1 NTTVEPCGATIP
13 EPGVA
18 HVSVTSG
25 VVMTTSA
32 LTGKNPLSAITSK
45 GFAEPTAATRLASSV
60 TVTYDASVS
69 EGEGGA
75 GQAAGPL
82 TANDAPTRAASP
94 VGSRHPTTKLMAAR
108 AAGRQAIRIAHLRVH
123 EEWHV
128 SIGTV
133 SRRSEEHTSELQS
146 RFDLVCRLLL
156 EKKKKKIK

>member
-1 NTTVEPCGATIP
+1 
-13 EPGVA
+13 
-18 HVSVTSG
+18 
-25 VVMTTSA
+25 
-32 LTGKNPLSAITSK
+32 ITHK
-45 GFAEPTAATRLASSV
+45 GFADPTAGTRLASSV

-69 EGEGGA
+69 EVEGGV

-133 SRRSEEHTSELQS
+133 SGKMAS
-146 RFDLVCRLLL
+146 RGYGAGAISPSFKTFLWLTFLS
-156 EKKKKKIK
+156 IF